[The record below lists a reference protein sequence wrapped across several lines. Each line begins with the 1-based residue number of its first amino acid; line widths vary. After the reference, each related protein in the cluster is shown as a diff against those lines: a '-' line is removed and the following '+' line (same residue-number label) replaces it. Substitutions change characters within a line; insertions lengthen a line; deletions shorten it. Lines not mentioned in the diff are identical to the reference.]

1 MARNVFRLTPRATQ
15 ALRAVERS
23 LRERLDKNWEGED
36 QTHKPEFVIN
46 ACDIRFAKMNGKT
59 IAKFERMQV
68 MYTMPD
74 DVEDFLDDQ
83 DFQCYVHMHEHRASN
98 GFTYYTVE
106 KVDLWE
112 ESDCANCFGT
122 GKCLEQMPD
131 GNWVNAECEYCGGS
145 GESHTHHHCYTCND
159 TGLVEKADLNNATG
173 YSGEY
178 EACPDCAGH

>member
-23 LRERLDKNWEGED
+23 LRERLDGSWDGED
-36 QTHKPEFVIN
+36 QTLKPNFVIN

-59 IAKFERMQV
+59 VAKFERMQV

-74 DVEDFLDDQ
+74 DTVDFLDGQ
-83 DFQCYVHMHEHRASN
+83 DFQCYVHMHERRALN
-98 GFTYYTVE
+98 GFVYYTIE

-112 ESDCANCFGT
+112 TSNCANCDGT
-122 GKCLEQMPD
+122 GKCLEEGPD
-131 GNWVNAECEYCGGS
+131 GWFNVECEYCGGS
-145 GESHTHHHCYTCND
+145 GKSYADHHCHTCND

-173 YSGEY
+173 YSNDY
-178 EACPDCAGH
+178 ESCPDCCYA